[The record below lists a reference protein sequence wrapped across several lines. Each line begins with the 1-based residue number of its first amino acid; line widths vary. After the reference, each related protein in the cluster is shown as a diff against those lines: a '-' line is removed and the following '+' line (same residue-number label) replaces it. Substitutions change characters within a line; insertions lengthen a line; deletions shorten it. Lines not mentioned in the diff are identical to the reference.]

1 MKSRVLV
8 AALFTELL
16 VLLPTAAV
24 ARWYD
29 PGTGSWLSDDPV
41 FGQLND
47 PMSLNPHLYAHGNP
61 TKYTDPTGEAVCRGR
76 DEAACRAL
84 FAQAVRL
91 HGALSSF
98 SEKAVIQGSGGE
110 VLSIE
115 PSGGFGGLEFLSSTS
130 NLAISVD
137 LGSPTADK
145 LDLEPISERTLTG
158 LVGIFERFKRTGGF
172 GAPGSPESGAF
183 AKGALEGLALQSPT
197 EAGGL
202 LDPSALFLT
211 DKVLLGLSGSQMEM
225 FQSAVARH
233 NQFLQRQYMG
243 GYMLAA
249 TTMGLSIGVPGA
261 AGADAAVDMDTAMML
276 RANELSNAQAN
287 SRLVFSASQQAY
299 ADAMVAKWSTLSMPL
314 LPRGAVLADTN
325 LFVQAAEKGSAAA
338 LAEIRA
344 GPTFVTTDV
353 LEELINV
360 NTHAQRMSRLGFLQ
374 SEGVQLLPRS
384 VAGPMRASPAFQEVY
399 SLARNQGHSATDA
412 SLAGFSKTGG
422 FEVLTAEKRLSN
434 LFNFTYS
441 KAGVRIRRVR

>member
-1 MKSRVLV
+1 MKSRVLL

-115 PSGGFGGLEFLSSTS
+115 PSGGFGGLEFLPNTS
-130 NLAISVD
+130 NLAVSVD
-137 LGSPTADK
+137 LGSPTAGN
-145 LDLEPISERTLTG
+145 LDLEPISERTLAG

-172 GAPGSPESGAF
+172 GAPGSPESNAF
-183 AKGALEGLALQSPT
+183 AKGALEGLSLQNPA

-225 FQSAVARH
+225 FQSAVAGH

-249 TTMGLSIGVPGA
+249 TTMGLSTGLPGA
-261 AGADAAVDMDTAMML
+261 AGADAAVDMDMAMML

-287 SRLVFSASQQAY
+287 SVLATTASSFPRESPIPALGRAFRTGSRIHPPSPGATRGMNQVESAARDVWIDCDEIAEAIAQEAKAAGENGALIRVTPAKGSELKVLEYGRSQQYVYHEVYTDGRYAY
-299 ADAMVAKWSTLSMPL
+299 DPRLLSRPVPL
-314 LPRGAVLADTN
+314 GDWKRM
-325 LFVQAAEKGSAAA
+325 
-338 LAEIRA
+338 
-344 GPTFVTTDV
+344 
-353 LEELINV
+353 
-360 NTHAQRMSRLGFLQ
+360 MSRMNPGARMTQ
-374 SEGVQLLPRS
+374 TISPR
-384 VAGPMRASPAFQEVY
+384 
-399 SLARNQGHSATDA
+399 
-412 SLAGFSKTGG
+412 
-422 FEVLTAEKRLSN
+422 
-434 LFNFTYS
+434 
-441 KAGVRIRRVR
+441 